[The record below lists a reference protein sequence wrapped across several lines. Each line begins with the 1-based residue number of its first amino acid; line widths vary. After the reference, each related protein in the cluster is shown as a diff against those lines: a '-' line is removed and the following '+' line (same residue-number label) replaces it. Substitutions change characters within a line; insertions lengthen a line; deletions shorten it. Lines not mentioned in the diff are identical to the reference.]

1 LHADAWLWSNA
12 RGCNVSLRQELAARM
27 TKKRRVYRHHIAGNQ
42 VMRPA
47 DLGQISD
54 CGWPGASR
62 NA

>member
-1 LHADAWLWSNA
+1 MAIHHRSDK
-12 RGCNVSLRQELAARM
+12 SLELAQMYNPCIRGWIIRM
-27 TKKRRVYRHHIAGNQ
+27 AKKFKRLAGNQ
-42 VMRPA
+42 VMRPT